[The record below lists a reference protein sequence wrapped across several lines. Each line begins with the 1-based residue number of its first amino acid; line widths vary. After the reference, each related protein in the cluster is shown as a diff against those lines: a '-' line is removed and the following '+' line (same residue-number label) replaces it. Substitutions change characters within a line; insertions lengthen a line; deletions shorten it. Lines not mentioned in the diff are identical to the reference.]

1 MIVNHFVR
9 VSISNPSFKIL
20 ACGSNKTFVET
31 KTKKIQLI
39 FNSSF
44 EFF

>member
-9 VSISNPSFKIL
+9 VSISNPGFKIL

-31 KTKKIQLI
+31 NTKKLQVI
-39 FNSSF
+39 FDSSF
-44 EFF
+44 EYF